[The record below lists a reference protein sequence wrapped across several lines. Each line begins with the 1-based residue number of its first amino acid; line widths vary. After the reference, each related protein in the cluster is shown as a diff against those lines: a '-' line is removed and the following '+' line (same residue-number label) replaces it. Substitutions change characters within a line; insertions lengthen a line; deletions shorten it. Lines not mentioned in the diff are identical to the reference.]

1 MIGSDILKIK
11 EKETMEKQIEELLK
25 CGICLE
31 FYRYKLS
38 ARKILFDSIL
48 FNVWETYTRFW
59 LSLQL
64 PFDASLPARVLYCM
78 LENHIR

>member
-48 FNVWETYTRFW
+48 FNV
-59 LSLQL
+59 
-64 PFDASLPARVLYCM
+64 
-78 LENHIR
+78 